1 MENNSTKLCPNCC
14 YIIDNSDGPS
24 LPIGV
29 KFDPTDKEIIWHFL
43 TKVGFGDLKQHPFI
57 DEFIPTVKNAS
68 GICYAHPQDLA
79 DVKQEGTVSH
89 FFHRVI
95 KAYNTRTR
103 KCRTIH
109 DDDSGDVCWHK
120 IGRTKHI
127 SLDGTQ
133 KGCKKIM
140 VIYITRA
147 RGSKPEKTN
156 WVMHQY
162 QLGIRED
169 EKQGDYIISK
179 IFFQQQAKEDQ
190 KIAARLANTMA
201 TSLIVRLVQGHIFQ
215 GKEPPQG
222 LWLIS
227 GTVMKRVG
235 SIYAQKLMSENPK
248 HQSINVK

>member
-14 YIIDNSDGPS
+14 YVIDNSDRPS

-43 TKVGFGDLKQHPFI
+43 MKVGFGDLKQHPFI

-68 GICYAHPQDLA
+68 GICYAHPQDLPVQIEII
-79 DVKQEGTVSH
+79 DVKQEGIVSH

-103 KCRTIH
+103 KR
-109 DDDSGDVCWHK
+109 
-120 IGRTKHI
+120 R
-127 SLDGTQ
+127 
-133 KGCKKIM
+133 KIM

-162 QLGIRED
+162 HLGIRED
-169 EKQGDYIISK
+169 EKQGDYIISQ
-179 IFFQQQAKEDQ
+179 IFYQQ
-190 KIAARLANTMA
+190 
-201 TSLIVRLVQGHIFQ
+201 
-215 GKEPPQG
+215 
-222 LWLIS
+222 
-227 GTVMKRVG
+227 
-235 SIYAQKLMSENPK
+235 
-248 HQSINVK
+248 